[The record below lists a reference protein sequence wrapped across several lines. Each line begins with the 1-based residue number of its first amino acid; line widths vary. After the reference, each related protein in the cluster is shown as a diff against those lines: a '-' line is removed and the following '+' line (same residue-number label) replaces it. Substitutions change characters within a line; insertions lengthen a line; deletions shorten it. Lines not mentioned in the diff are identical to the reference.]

1 MEEKVINYS
10 NLSNR
15 IVQQIF
21 DSTPLILNE
30 DDKKR
35 IFEDK
40 LERAKYYSQIAKQF
54 NFLD

>member
-1 MEEKVINYS
+1 MEKKVINYS
-10 NLSNR
+10 NLSNQ
-15 IVQQIF
+15 IVQKMF
-21 DSTPLILNE
+21 DFTPLILNE

>member
-21 DSTPLILNE
+21 DSTSLILNE